1 MSVSPSA
8 PLWQTENLKAERIIA
23 YLVPMTMIP
32 RILTLMLAACAC
44 LQTPVEAQKKSTSK
58 SKHLARISRNRDGST
73 TEFKRDAGNTTLE
86 KRTYIEKAN
95 GEQVTRT
102 RTLYR
107 RDKFGNL
114 RSGAIY
120 DGQNKKLFRVVYGY
134 HQDTGRLIAENMYD
148 ARVRRTNPK
157 DPSKEEPV
165 RATRYHY
172 NAQGERSAPLTFT
185 SQAGQTSEEL
195 MTWLDRNKPA
205 SDVDRDPFKRVPV
218 NPNAKLLG
226 Q

>member
-1 MSVSPSA
+1 
-8 PLWQTENLKAERIIA
+8 LKAAEIVA
-23 YLVPMTMIP
+23 YLLGMTTIP
-32 RILTLMLAACAC
+32 RIFALILAACAC
-44 LQTPVEAQKKSTSK
+44 LQIPVDAQKKSTSK
-58 SKHLARISRNRDGST
+58 SKHLARISKNRDGSI
-73 TEFKRDAGNTTLE
+73 TEFTRDAGNTTLV
-86 KRTYIEKAN
+86 KRTYSEKPN
-95 GEQVTRT
+95 GEPVTRS

-134 HQDTGRLIAENMYD
+134 HQDTGRLIAENMFD

-185 SQAGQTSEEL
+185 SQAGKTSEEL
-195 MTWLDRNKPA
+195 MGWLDRNKPF
-205 SDVDRDPFKRVPV
+205 SDVDRDPFKRTPV
-218 NPNAKLLG
+218 NPNSKPLG

>member
-1 MSVSPSA
+1 
-8 PLWQTENLKAERIIA
+8 
-23 YLVPMTMIP
+23 MTMIP
-32 RILTLMLAACAC
+32 RILSLMLAACAC